1 MTRID
6 YIEAAERDYPNG
18 YSDYITKYPEDT
30 VEVWE
35 DVLQN
40 IYGGVI
46 KVNDNFIIKSFM
58 DMPEWDKNKL
68 WVFLAHVEKVTAE

>member
-18 YSDYITKYPEDT
+18 YSDYI
-30 VEVWE
+30 
-35 DVLQN
+35 
-40 IYGGVI
+40 
-46 KVNDNFIIKSFM
+46 NDNFIIKSFM

-68 WVFLAHVEKVTAE
+68 WVFLAHVEKVSAE